1 LTLSRATLIVSGAR
15 LAADGQRCAPPTGDE
30 LMLRRTSTLLACI
43 ALLPA
48 LLVACGG
55 DDDDGDASP
64 TGTSATSRT
73 APAGSATA
81 GDGATPDGDETS
93 TPADSETPAGNG
105 GPTFDITQARALLDE
120 VLLTPAD
127 LSGIWTIMTDNTQDN
142 AAALVDDPKQSAS
155 FERCGRLLGRTIV
168 NQPDDQ
174 VNRYIGGEAVSFFSQ
189 ATVYA
194 TAAGAIDCGAEN
206 AARLAQPGEL
216 AKAFGALFIDP
227 LAVAITPVDFPPV
240 GESSI
245 AFDLTGDINAAGT
258 TVSLTLLVVS
268 FRSGNVTA
276 VVGSAAAGAPSADEI
291 QPLVNTVLER
301 IRANQ

>member
-1 LTLSRATLIVSGAR
+1 MLGRLLTL
-15 LAADGQRCAPPTGDE
+15 
-30 LMLRRTSTLLACI
+30 MACM

-48 LLVACGG
+48 LFVACGG
-55 DDDDGDASP
+55 DDDDGGASP

-73 APAGSATA
+73 APAGSATHE
-81 GDGATPDGDETS
+81 GDETPGGDDGTSTPENGATPS
-93 TPADSETPAGNG
+93 GNG
-105 GPTFDITQARALLDE
+105 GATFDLTQARALLDE

-127 LSGIWTIMTDNTQDN
+127 LSGIWTVMTDTTQDN

-168 NQPDDQ
+168 NQPEDQ

-216 AKAFGALFIDP
+216 ARAFGALFIDP
-227 LAVAITPVDFPPV
+227 LAVTITPVDFPPV
-240 GESSI
+240 GEDSI

-276 VVGSAAAGAPSADEI
+276 VVGAAASSAPSTDEI
-291 QPLVNTVLER
+291 APLVNTVLGR